1 MVIAHTGIKTTF
13 ADTAKVVAWYEKA
26 LAPLGYKKSQV
37 FMDGIVNGFS
47 DNADG
52 SHSDFWVAAAQEGVP
67 IPSHHA
73 FTAKS
78 EDLSLVLNRA
88 EVDAFH
94 KAGIDA
100 GGKDNGLPGIRA
112 HYASD
117 YYAAFVYDPAG
128 NNIEVV
134 YSGPA

>member
-1 MVIAHTGIKTTF
+1 MVIAHTGIKTAV

-47 DNADG
+47 DKADG
-52 SHSDFWVAAAQEGVP
+52 SHSDFWVAAAREGVP

-73 FTAKS
+73 FTAK
-78 EDLSLVLNRA
+78 NRA

-100 GGKDNGLPGIRA
+100 GGKDNGLPGVRA

-134 YSGPA
+134 YAGPA